1 MVRDH
6 LDYWIAAL
14 AALLPERDI
23 RLTFTSFDSPVLQER
38 FSETV
43 MPTIDPGYFVASPVT
58 KLPALADS
66 RLIRRCTRTLRKL
79 DDVDTP
85 LLP

>member
-23 RLTFTSFDSPVLQER
+23 RLTFTSFDSPVLEAYSQ
-38 FSETV
+38 
-43 MPTIDPGYFVASPVT
+43 PT
-58 KLPALADS
+58 
-66 RLIRRCTRTLRKL
+66 R
-79 DDVDTP
+79 
-85 LLP
+85 